1 METIEL
7 IKCNYLNKKIE
18 VIVLS
23 YLIADK
29 LF

>member
-1 METIEL
+1 
-7 IKCNYLNKKIE
+7 LNSLNVIIRIIKKIE